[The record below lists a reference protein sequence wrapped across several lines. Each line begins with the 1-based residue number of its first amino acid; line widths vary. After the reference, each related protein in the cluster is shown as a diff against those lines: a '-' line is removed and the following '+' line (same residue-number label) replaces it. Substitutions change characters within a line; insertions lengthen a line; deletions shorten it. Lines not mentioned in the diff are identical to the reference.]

1 MIRRKAEC
9 LSVDMLTKRSCGTYH
24 NEGPWNRDI
33 LHSCASNCCQ
43 QGLRQSQSQGV
54 KRTKVVDKISNYSAH
69 NDSSDQLR
77 RSQAME
83 KESRIGR
90 RHAASD
96 IGLQDHRVRRSLQV
110 QRSDEDGVMRRDE
123 IGGAGARMFQK
134 FSLTLSADSH
144 VIRNLFTDLSC
155 LG

>member
-1 MIRRKAEC
+1 
-9 LSVDMLTKRSCGTYH
+9 
-24 NEGPWNRDI
+24 
-33 LHSCASNCCQ
+33 
-43 QGLRQSQSQGV
+43 
-54 KRTKVVDKISNYSAH
+54 
-69 NDSSDQLR
+69 
-77 RSQAME
+77 ME

-123 IGGAGARMFQK
+123 IGGVGARMFQK
-134 FSLTLSADSH
+134 LSLTLSTDSH
-144 VIRNLFTDLSC
+144 VIRNLFTDLCC